1 MAPHNALGTLNAA
14 LAEKIWPDVVSF
26 LKSTLRENRATV

>member
-14 LAEKIWPDVVSF
+14 LAARIWPEVVSF
-26 LKSTLRENRATV
+26 LKETVS